1 MVAFMTT
8 EPDTRPLVDEKTL
21 MGVFNLPLLEA
32 RFLRAMLEHEWVGKE
47 ELPAIQYSVRQ
58 LTYKLRTKLGAMDP
72 SIWVVNDNK
81 GRYGITWT
89 GRQAIRQIIEKATL
103 GVRHED

>member
-8 EPDTRPLVDEKTL
+8 EPDIRPLADEKTL
-21 MGVFNLPLLEA
+21 MSVFGLPLLEA
-32 RFLRAMLEHEWVGKE
+32 RFLRAMLDQEWVGRA

-58 LTYKLRTKLGAMDP
+58 LVYKLRTKLGAQNP
-72 SIWVVNDNK
+72 RIWVVNDNK

-89 GRQAIRQIIEKATL
+89 GKQAIRQIIEKATL
-103 GVRHED
+103 GVRDED